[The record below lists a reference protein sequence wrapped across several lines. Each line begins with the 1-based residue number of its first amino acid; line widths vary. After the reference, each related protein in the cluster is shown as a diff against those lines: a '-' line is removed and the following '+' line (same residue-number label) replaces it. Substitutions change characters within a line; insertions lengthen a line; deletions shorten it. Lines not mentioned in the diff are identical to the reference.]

1 MKRVLALAVLGLVA
15 GGCSSDGPRNSPPAN
30 SDARRAELHRSI
42 VENTPFK
49 KVSAECVLH
58 GVEVTHVSLR
68 DDSLFVEVIETTDE
82 HGREGLPALYRVN
95 ARSGAVEGVT
105 WLPKELDFRPS
116 NVPSIVK
123 QLAQLEKD
131 RARLMDE
138 RQVETTRK
146 DKDLVKVNTLS
157 DKIRQVSS
165 LIEAT
170 KIQDRV
176 YGASAADNLHVIER
190 PSMQEFERVRLAFTP
205 STGVA
210 ASPSVVFMGAL
221 DRNRLIGLDPRT
233 WAEILFFPASDE
245 IKTTPIFAEPGNVY
259 FASEDGHVYGY
270 TADGRSK
277 LIDYA
282 TENAIVCDLCLDI
295 ENNAAGKETWGA
307 LFAASTDYALYCFNR
322 TSGELLW
329 KYETGAEL
337 RTTPQVSGDVVY
349 CYARGKGMHAIDKR
363 TGKLLYIKA
372 DAWFPICRGK
382 DRVFLAGP
390 GTDTV
395 ISVEEKTGKELGHA
409 TISQFAHVV
418 SDPRTRFVYLVTKD
432 GFIFTAKESE
442 IDY

>member
-1 MKRVLALAVLGLVA
+1 MKRVLALAVFGLVA
-15 GGCSSDGPRNSPPAN
+15 GGCSSDGPKNSPPAN

-49 KVSAECVLH
+49 RVSAECVLD

-68 DDSLFVEVIETTDE
+68 DDSLFVEVTEKTDA
-82 HGREGLPALYRVN
+82 HGRRGLPAVYRVN
-95 ARSGAVEGVT
+95 AKTGSVEGVT
-105 WLPKELDFRPS
+105 WIPAPLDFRPS
-116 NVPSIVK
+116 NVPSVVR

-131 RARLMDE
+131 RQRLLQE
-138 RQVETTRK
+138 RQNETTRK
-146 DKDLVKVNTLS
+146 DKDVAKVTALS
-157 DKIRQVSS
+157 DKIRQVND

-170 KIQDRV
+170 KLQDRV
-176 YGASAADNLHVIER
+176 YGVSESDALHVIER
-190 PSMQEFERVRLAFTP
+190 PSMQEFERVKLRFTP

-210 ASPSVVFMGAL
+210 ASPSVIFMGAW

-245 IKTTPIFAEPGNVY
+245 IRTTPIFAEPGNVY

-282 TENAIVCDLCLDI
+282 TENEIVCDLCLDI
-295 ENNAAGKETWGA
+295 ELNAAGKESWGA

-322 TSGELLW
+322 TSGELMW
-329 KYETGAEL
+329 KYETGGEL

-349 CYARGKGMHAIDKR
+349 CYSRGKGMHAIDKR
-363 TGKLLYIKA
+363 TGKLLYIKT
-372 DAWFPICRGK
+372 DAWTCLARGK

-390 GTDTV
+390 GFDTV
-395 ISVEEKTGKELGHA
+395 ISVEERTGRELGRA
-409 TISQFAHVV
+409 SVSQFDHVV
-418 SDPRTRFVYLVTKD
+418 SDSRGKTVYFVTKD
-432 GFIFTAKESE
+432 GFIFAARESE